1 MPTTL
6 LRLSLSPFA
15 LFALAA
21 CMEQQSL
28 DRTQSRFVTVEGRR
42 MKVDLSATGQPQE
55 FDLLVVRDSIVVNP
69 DPDNELE
76 RGKEAAR
83 RVMREVCNLRRL
95 APHVVDARLD
105 HSINYHVRF
114 RCA

>member
-55 FDLLVVRDSIVVNP
+55 FDLLVVRDSIVGP
-69 DPDNELE
+69 RATIGAGATLE
-76 RGKEAAR
+76 ATCVIGHDVVVPGGSILRGD
-83 RVMREVCNLRRL
+83 VRL
-95 APHVVDARLD
+95 GGPATR
-105 HSINYHVRF
+105 
-114 RCA
+114 